1 MDRIERSHGSGG
13 TSTSQL
19 IEGIFQKHFSN
30 TYLDGLTDS
39 AVLPGAERL
48 AYTTDSYVVRPV
60 FFPGGDIGRLAVCGT
75 VNDLL
80 TSGARPAYITA
91 AYILE
96 EGLDLDDLER
106 VAASMAAAAEE
117 AGVKIVTGD
126 TKVIES
132 ADPEHPGLL
141 INTSGVGFVPE
152 GSEISPL
159 KICGRDAVILSGNL
173 GDHHAAILSR
183 RMNIQNDIR
192 SDAAPLCEMVR
203 KLMESGLHIHA
214 MRDVTRGGLATVLC
228 ELSRAS
234 GVPIYIEETALPISQ
249 DVAAFSRMLGLDPL
263 YMGNEG
269 KMLVILP
276 EEEADT
282 ALGIVRDSR
291 YGENAAIIGETGD
304 QGDAVVCLRTAIGG
318 LRELTPLS
326 GEGLPRIC

>member
-1 MDRIERSHGSGG
+1 MEKIDRSHGSGG
-13 TSTSQL
+13 TSTSRL

-30 TYLDGLTDS
+30 PYLDGLTDA
-39 AVLPGAERL
+39 AVLPGAEKL
-48 AYTTDSYVVRPV
+48 AYTTDSYVVRPI

-80 TSGARPAYITA
+80 TSGAKPAYITA

-106 VAASMAAAAEE
+106 AAASMAAAAAE

-132 ADPEHPGLL
+132 SDPGTPGLL
-141 INTSGVGFVPE
+141 INTSGVGFVP
-152 GSEISPL
+152 GGRDISPL
-159 KICGRDAVILSGNL
+159 NISDKDAVIVSGSL

-192 SDAAPLCEMVR
+192 SDAAPLCEMVG

-228 ELSRAS
+228 EMSHAS
-234 GVPIYIEETALPISQ
+234 GVSIYIEETALPVSQ

-269 KMLVILP
+269 KMLFILP
-276 EEEADT
+276 KEEADK
-282 ALGIVRDSR
+282 ALGLIRDSR
-291 YGENAAIIGETGD
+291 YGENAAIIGETGE

-318 LRELTPLS
+318 LRGLTPLS